1 MHMKIIYLGAG
12 EFWLLEAVY
21 GQVKGVTEVI
31 PGYMG
36 GTVAEPSHEMVATG
50 TTGHAEVV
58 KVSYDEKVIT
68 TEEVLRIFFALHD
81 PAVPNHNGLGIGS
94 QYRNIIFY
102 TEEHE
107 GEATNEGNGTSVGVI
122 PKVVEQV
129 QATMP
134 EGVTVST
141 PVVSAGIFYPAHE
154 SHYNYYTEHPDDMYS
169 TTIIKPKLLETRK
182 RFPDLFL

>member
-1 MHMKIIYLGAG
+1 MKVIYLGAG

-21 GQVKGVTEVI
+21 KSLKGVEEVI

-36 GTVAEPSHEMVATG
+36 GTIANPSHELVSTG

-58 KVSYDEKVIT
+58 KVTYDEDVLPSEDVLKV
-68 TEEVLRIFFALHD
+68 FFALHD
-81 PAVPNHNGLGIGS
+81 PATPNHNAVGIGS

-102 TEEHE
+102 AEESE
-107 GEATNEGNGTSVGVI
+107 GETSTSGNGHEVGLI
-122 PKVVEQV
+122 PLFIEGV

-141 PVVSAGIFYPAHE
+141 AVSSATAFYPADE
-154 SHYNYYTEHPDDMYS
+154 SHYNYYSQHPEDLFS
-169 TTIIKPKLLETRK
+169 TISIKPKIESLQQQ
-182 RFPDLFL
+182 FPDLFL